1 MTSITPVDPEIDR
14 QKQVVDRLNEE
25 AYDNRYNNT
34 AITEKLAQDALQ
46 TARKIHYQ
54 EGEAWA
60 LRNLGIAKAIQ
71 GKGDEALQHLQE
83 ALQIFERLDNFKGLG
98 LTLSNLGT
106 VHQQMGLLEKA
117 AQYLTHSLRYLELLP
132 ELSFF
137 YAQTLGNLGS
147 LFAELEQ
154 FELAFE
160 YHQKALSIHTSN
172 QYLRGAFFSQVTLAS
187 LHRGRQ
193 QWAEAESYAQV
204 ALETASELG
213 EKDLIVRALL
223 VQAEVKAAQNKREEA
238 LSILSRA
245 EALVSTLHNPAL
257 EAQVLAS
264 MIDTC
269 LNVGETQRAKAA
281 LERFEALQ
289 SEVKDRTFTYFLPD
303 FKARLAEQEGR
314 WEEAYRYLREYSER
328 RIALAQA
335 LNKNTLA
342 TLDRILRQ
350 ELKGTTGV
358 LSGEI
363 AVAKRLQEVILHSE
377 AELQQ
382 VFPNSVYHF
391 RPKEIIGGDFL
402 YVGKGKDG
410 ALLLAVVDAS
420 GAGAAAAILSTMAHT
435 LLYEIFVVRGVTD
448 PGRILSQL
456 HKSLTD
462 LLYPPAKKTS
472 PEIENI
478 SAEGFQ
484 VGVCTVFPNLSEV
497 HYAGGLIPLWAFN
510 PVLKTWEALQ
520 PDKRLIGQKGEESGP
535 RIYNSTILP
544 VEKGTVLFFFTDGWE
559 RLVNAKTGKRFGRAG
574 IRDWLAENAPHDLK
588 AWFKALISHIEEWR
602 GDTAL
607 TDDMLLVAVQI

>member
-1 MTSITPVDPEIDR
+1 MSSTLLEPEIER
-14 QKQVVDRLNEE
+14 QKQTIDRLNEE

-34 AITEKLAQDALQ
+34 ALTEKLAQDALQ
-46 TARKIHYQ
+46 LARKIHYQ

-71 GKGDEALQHLQE
+71 GKGEEALQHLQE
-83 ALQIFERLDNFKGLG
+83 ALQIFERLDNFRGLG

-106 VHQQMGLLEKA
+106 VHQQMGILEKA

-154 FELAFE
+154 FDLAFE
-160 YHQKALSIHTSN
+160 YHQKALAIHRANNYS
-172 QYLRGAFFSQVTLAS
+172 RGAFFSHVTLAT
-187 LHRGRQ
+187 LHRTQG
-193 QWAEAESYAQV
+193 QWAKAEEEAQA
-204 ALETASELG
+204 ALDIASELG

-223 VQAEVKAAQNKREEA
+223 VQAEIKAAQHKRGEA
-238 LSILSRA
+238 LPLLSRA
-245 EALVSTLHNPAL
+245 EELANTLQNPAL
-257 EAQVLAS
+257 LAQVLAS
-264 MIDTC
+264 LIDTC
-269 LNVGETQRAKAA
+269 LILGETQRARTA

-289 SEVKDRTFTYFLPD
+289 KEVSDRTFTYFLPD

-314 WEEAYRYLREYSER
+314 WEEAYRYLKEYSER
-328 RIALAQA
+328 RLALAQS

-342 TLDRILRQ
+342 ALDRILRQ
-350 ELKGTTGV
+350 ELKGTTS
-358 LSGEI
+358 LLHGEI
-363 AVAKRLQEVILHSE
+363 AVAKRLQEVILHGE
-377 AELQQ
+377 AELRQ
-382 VFPNSVYHF
+382 VFPNSVYYF

-402 YVGKGKDG
+402 FVGKGKDG
-410 ALLLAVVDAS
+410 AQLLAVVDAS
-420 GAGAAAAILSTMAHT
+420 GAGASAAILSTMAHT
-435 LLYEIFVVRGVTD
+435 LLYEIFLVRGVTD

-472 PEIENI
+472 PELENI

-484 VGVCTVFPNLSEV
+484 VGICTVFPNLGEV

-510 PVLKTWEALQ
+510 PVLKSWEALQ

-544 VEKGTVLFFFTDGWE
+544 IEKGSVLFFFTDGWE
-559 RLVNAKTGKRFGRAG
+559 RLVSGHTGKRFGRSG
-574 IRDWLAENAPHDLK
+574 IRDWLAENAPHDLQT
-588 AWFKALISHIEEWR
+588 WFEALKTHIEEWR
-602 GDTAL
+602 GNAAL

>member
-1 MTSITPVDPEIDR
+1 MSSTGLASEIDR
-14 QKQVVDRLNEE
+14 QKQTVDRLNEE

-34 AITEKLAQDALQ
+34 ALTEKLAQDAIQ
-46 TARKIHYQ
+46 IARKIHYQ

-71 GKGDEALQHLQE
+71 GKGEEAVQHFQE

-106 VHQQMGLLEKA
+106 VHQQMGFLEKA
-117 AQYLTHSLRYLELLP
+117 VQYLTHSLRYLELIP

-147 LFAELEQ
+147 LFGELEQ
-154 FELAFE
+154 FDLAFD
-160 YHQKALSIHTSN
+160 YHQKALSIHTAN
-172 QYLRGAFFSQVTLAS
+172 GYTRGAFFSHITLSS
-187 LHRGRQ
+187 LHRAQG
-193 QWAEAESYAQV
+193 QWAEAEKHAQ
-204 ALETASELG
+204 AAIDIASELG

-223 VQAEVKAAQNKREEA
+223 IQAEVKAAQQKREEA
-238 LSILSRA
+238 LALLTRA
-245 EALVSTLHNPAL
+245 EDLATTLQNPAL
-257 EAQVLAS
+257 LFQVLAS
-264 MIDTC
+264 LIDTC
-269 LNVGETQRAKAA
+269 LNVGETQRARTA

-289 SEVKDRTFTYFLPD
+289 KEVSDRTFTYFLPD

-328 RIALAQA
+328 RLALAQA
-335 LNKNTLA
+335 INKNTLSA
-342 TLDRILRQ
+342 LDRILRQ
-350 ELKGTTGV
+350 ELKGTSGV

-363 AVAKRLQEVILHSE
+363 AVAKRLQEVILHGE
-377 AELQQ
+377 AELRL
-382 VFPNSVYHF
+382 VFPQSVYYF
-391 RPKEIIGGDFL
+391 RSKEIIGGDFL

-410 ALLLAVVDAS
+410 AQLLAVVDAS
-420 GAGAAAAILSTMAHT
+420 GAGTAAAMLSTLAHT
-435 LLYEIFVVRGVTD
+435 LLYEIFTVRGVTD

-462 LLYPPAKKTS
+462 ILYPPAKKAS

-484 VGVCTVFPNLSEV
+484 VGVCTVFPNLGEV

-510 PVLKTWEALQ
+510 PVLKSWETLQ
-520 PDKRLIGQKGEESGP
+520 PDKRLIGQKGDESGP

-559 RLVNAKTGKRFGRAG
+559 RLVGGRTGKRFGRAG
-574 IRDWLAENAPHDLK
+574 IRDWLAENAPSDLHT
-588 AWFKALISHIEEWR
+588 WFTNLTNHIEAWR
-602 GDTAL
+602 GDGAL
-607 TDDMLLVAVQI
+607 TDDILLVAVQV

>member
-1 MTSITPVDPEIDR
+1 MTSHPLQSEIER
-14 QKQVVDRLNEE
+14 QKHTIDRLNEE

-34 AITEKLAQDALQ
+34 ALTEKIASDALQ
-46 TARKIHYQ
+46 LARKIHYQ

-71 GKGDEALQHLQE
+71 GKGDEAIQHFEE
-83 ALQIFERLDNFKGLG
+83 ALKIFEQLDNFKGLG
-98 LTLSNLGT
+98 LSLSNLGT
-106 VHQQMGLLEKA
+106 VHQQMGHIEKA

-132 ELSFF
+132 DLSFF

-154 FELAFE
+154 FDLAFE
-160 YHQKALSIHTSN
+160 YHQKALSIHTAN
-172 QYLRGAFFSQVTLAS
+172 RYLRGAFFSHLTLAS
-187 LHRGRQ
+187 LHKTRQ
-193 QWAEAESYAQV
+193 QWTEAEGQAQA
-204 ALETASELG
+204 ALDTASELG

-223 VQAEVKAAQNKREEA
+223 IEAEVYAAQGKREQA
-238 LSILSRA
+238 LSTLSRA
-245 EALVSTLHNPAL
+245 DELVSTLQNPAL
-257 EAQVLAS
+257 EAYVQAS
-264 MIDTC
+264 MVDTC
-269 LNVGETQRAKAA
+269 LNLGETQRARRA
-281 LERFEALQ
+281 LERFEALKA
-289 SEVKDRTFTYFLPD
+289 EVKDRTFTYFLPD
-303 FKARLAEQEGR
+303 FKARLAEREGR
-314 WEEAYRYLREYSER
+314 WEDAYRHLREYSER

-342 TLDRILRQ
+342 ALDRILRQ
-350 ELKGTTGV
+350 ELKGTSGA
-358 LSGEI
+358 LSGET
-363 AVAKRLQEVILHSE
+363 AVAKRLQEVILHGE

-382 VFPNSVYHF
+382 VFPKSVYYF

-410 ALLLAVVDAS
+410 AQLLAVVDAS
-420 GAGAAAAILSTMAHT
+420 GTGAAAAILSTMAHT

-462 LLYPPAKKTS
+462 LLYPPAKKTF

-484 VGVCTVFPNLSEV
+484 VGVCTVLPSLGEV

-510 PVLKTWEALQ
+510 PVLKTWESLQ

-559 RLVNAKTGKRFGRAG
+559 RLVSARTGKRFGRAG
-574 IRDWLAENAPHDLK
+574 IRDWLVENAPYDLK
-588 AWFKALISHIEEWR
+588 AWFDTLQKHIEEWR
-602 GDTAL
+602 GDAAL
-607 TDDMLLVAVQI
+607 TDDILLVAIQI